1 MKEIENIM
9 TNGLERKH
17 WSSSKPESSWRIF
30 RIMSEFVDGFETME
44 SIGPCVSIYGSARTE
59 PDSKYYKLAVDI
71 AYKLVKNGYGVI
83 TGGGP
88 GIMEAGNK
96 GAQAANGASVGLNI
110 DLPMEQGS
118 NKYVD
123 QDKNLNFRYFFARKV
138 MFVKYAQAFVL
149 LPGGFGTLDELFESL
164 TLIQT
169 HKIEKVPLILMGSEF
184 WSGLLDWIKQVML
197 EKHNNISEKDLDLIQ
212 ISDDPDT
219 VIKQIN
225 TFYESMKLKPNFEY

>member
-1 MKEIENIM
+1 MKEIENIV

-44 SIGPCVSIYGSARTE
+44 SMG
-59 PDSKYYKLAVDI
+59 VDI

-123 QDKNLNFRYFFARKV
+123 HDKNLNFRYFFARKV

-169 HKIEKVPLILMGSEF
+169 DKIEKVPLILMGSEF
-184 WSGLLDWIKQVML
+184 WEGLLDWIKKVML
-197 EKHNNISEKDLDLIQ
+197 EKHGNISEKDLDLIKV
-212 ISDDPDT
+212 SDDPDE
-219 VIKQIN
+219 VIDQIN
-225 TFYESMKLKPNFEY
+225 TFYKSMKLKPNFEY